1 MRTCTYGIEAVDGS
15 WGAEGKS
22 AALGTWADIFK
33 LNFALCAY
41 MQRDP
46 TANII
51 RSSLARSAQH
61 CHPVVTHS
69 TGWQL
74 LSGPNK
80 QTNKQTIE
88 LKKIIL
94 MNKWRNASLEHQDGV
109 IEKIFK
115 VMYYYTYKT
124 PAFTKRLR
132 AASRPD
138 LWPWDEPLPPRQH
151 VKWLTSASDKNV
163 FVRLFLRLVIF
174 REALMSFPLDL
185 NQLESHRIR
194 ASQLFLLLITRKNT
208 KGGRQRASQVVSTC

>member
-1 MRTCTYGIEAVDGS
+1 MGPETLAVEHHWSKLLLDHKNRLLPGWLNYSRGHQDGCRLSSCICSNPDPHLESEGLCTERADALTIHPLVRTCTSRIEAVDGS

-80 QTNKQTIE
+80 QTNHWI
-88 LKKIIL
+88 KKKFQ
-94 MNKWRNASLEHQDGV
+94 MNKCFTRTSRRCNRNNIQS
-109 IEKIFK
+109 
-115 VMYYYTYKT
+115 
-124 PAFTKRLR
+124 
-132 AASRPD
+132 
-138 LWPWDEPLPPRQH
+138 H
-151 VKWLTSASDKNV
+151 VLH
-163 FVRLFLRLVIF
+163 I
-174 REALMSFPLDL
+174 
-185 NQLESHRIR
+185 
-194 ASQLFLLLITRKNT
+194 
-208 KGGRQRASQVVSTC
+208 